1 MKARA
6 LEYLNLQ
13 YPAITDLDVLFAILD
28 SAKQLG
34 IKVLPGIIRTHD
46 ALFLESLFATRGCR
60 RGYARRELGV
70 LAVDN
75 EVSSML
81 TVASILGMQAG
92 AVLVAVDNY
101 TTQKSIDFEGQY
113 DKLISDAIE
122 ISTRALAKL
131 IGG

>member
-1 MKARA
+1 MGWK
-6 LEYLNLQ
+6 
-13 YPAITDLDVLFAILD
+13 
-28 SAKQLG
+28 
-34 IKVLPGIIRTHD
+34 
-46 ALFLESLFATRGCR
+46 
-60 RGYARRELGV
+60 ELGV

-101 TTQKSIDFEGQY
+101 TTKKSIDFEGQY